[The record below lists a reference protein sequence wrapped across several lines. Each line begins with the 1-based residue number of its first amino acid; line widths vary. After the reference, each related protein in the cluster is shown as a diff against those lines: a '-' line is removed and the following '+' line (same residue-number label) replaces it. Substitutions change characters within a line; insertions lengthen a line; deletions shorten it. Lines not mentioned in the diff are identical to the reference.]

1 MSKKKTIIVLC
12 GMVALLVL
20 TGCLNYF
27 LNRKSPSDPDTDAN
41 ASSTYADYFSSSHT
55 DRNTSRS
62 ETVMYYNAII
72 ESEASSAD
80 AKKSAESEL
89 AALVGNMET
98 EQRLESLI
106 KALGFDDCLVTVGT
120 ENINVILKS
129 DALTDQEVAQVLDI
143 ILSETDKTAQNVR
156 IKPIEA

>member
-1 MSKKKTIIVLC
+1 MSKKKKIIVLAS
-12 GMVALLVL
+12 MVALLVL

-27 LNRKSPSDPDTDAN
+27 LNRPDSAQS
-41 ASSTYADYFSSSHT
+41 ASAGNSYTYADYFASQRADRSS
-55 DRNTSRS
+55 SRS

-72 ESEASSAD
+72 NSEATSETAKAD
-80 AKKSAESEL
+80 AEREL

-106 KALGFDDCLVTVGT
+106 KSLGYDDCLVTVGS

-129 DALTDQEVAQVLDI
+129 GTMTEKEVGQVVEI
-143 ILSETDKTAQNVR
+143 IQSETGKEAAYIR
-156 IKPIEA
+156 IKPINI